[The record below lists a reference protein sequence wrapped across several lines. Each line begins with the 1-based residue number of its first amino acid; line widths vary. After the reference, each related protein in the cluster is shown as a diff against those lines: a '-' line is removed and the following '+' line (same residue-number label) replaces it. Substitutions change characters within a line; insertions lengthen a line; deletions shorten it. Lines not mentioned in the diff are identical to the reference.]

1 MKIQSK
7 FMTGLVSRIV
17 KKVLRIK
24 LGCEV
29 DIQLNEFRTTVIDD
43 KTHVHL
49 DLDADL
55 TKEELMEDKRMNEI
69 EEIEATE
76 VDETQDSSNAGALL
90 AGVIGGFI
98 AYAVIGG
105 AKKLRVI
112 IEEKVAAK
120 KLAEAAKTDKA
131 EIDSAD
137 EDSEEN

>member
-1 MKIQSK
+1 
-7 FMTGLVSRIV
+7 
-17 KKVLRIK
+17 
-24 LGCEV
+24 
-29 DIQLNEFRTTVIDD
+29 
-43 KTHVHL
+43 
-49 DLDADL
+49 
-55 TKEELMEDKRMNEI
+55 MEDKRMNEI
-69 EEIEATE
+69 E
-76 VDETQDSSNAGALL
+76 SNAGALL

>member
-1 MKIQSK
+1 
-7 FMTGLVSRIV
+7 
-17 KKVLRIK
+17 
-24 LGCEV
+24 
-29 DIQLNEFRTTVIDD
+29 
-43 KTHVHL
+43 
-49 DLDADL
+49 
-55 TKEELMEDKRMNEI
+55 MEDKKMNEI
-69 EEIEATE
+69 KEIEATE

-120 KLAEAAKTDKA
+120 LAEAAKTDKA

>member
-1 MKIQSK
+1 
-7 FMTGLVSRIV
+7 
-17 KKVLRIK
+17 
-24 LGCEV
+24 
-29 DIQLNEFRTTVIDD
+29 
-43 KTHVHL
+43 
-49 DLDADL
+49 
-55 TKEELMEDKRMNEI
+55 MEDKRMNEI

-112 IEEKVAAK
+112 IEK

>member
-1 MKIQSK
+1 
-7 FMTGLVSRIV
+7 
-17 KKVLRIK
+17 
-24 LGCEV
+24 
-29 DIQLNEFRTTVIDD
+29 
-43 KTHVHL
+43 
-49 DLDADL
+49 
-55 TKEELMEDKRMNEI
+55 MEDKRMNEI

-131 EIDSAD
+131 EIGRRGFRGKLRKVNCGVLQGRVPITGRFPFFLFIKFWRCTNA
-137 EDSEEN
+137 

>member
-1 MKIQSK
+1 
-7 FMTGLVSRIV
+7 
-17 KKVLRIK
+17 
-24 LGCEV
+24 
-29 DIQLNEFRTTVIDD
+29 
-43 KTHVHL
+43 
-49 DLDADL
+49 
-55 TKEELMEDKRMNEI
+55 MEDKRMNEI

-137 EDSEEN
+137 EDSEESKLRSSTRESANNMALSLFSFYQILEVH

>member
-1 MKIQSK
+1 
-7 FMTGLVSRIV
+7 
-17 KKVLRIK
+17 
-24 LGCEV
+24 
-29 DIQLNEFRTTVIDD
+29 
-43 KTHVHL
+43 
-49 DLDADL
+49 
-55 TKEELMEDKRMNEI
+55 MEDKRMNEI

-76 VDETQDSSNAGALL
+76 VDETQDSSN

>member
-1 MKIQSK
+1 
-7 FMTGLVSRIV
+7 
-17 KKVLRIK
+17 
-24 LGCEV
+24 
-29 DIQLNEFRTTVIDD
+29 
-43 KTHVHL
+43 
-49 DLDADL
+49 
-55 TKEELMEDKRMNEI
+55 MEDKRMSEI

-120 KLAEAAKTDKA
+120 KLRPLLMMDGMLVLCAMLMAS
-131 EIDSAD
+131 ILFLPCCLSL
-137 EDSEEN
+137 

>member
-1 MKIQSK
+1 MWRSDNATASTARIAGVSADFASPIMENQTTKIT
-7 FMTGLVSRIV
+7 F
-17 KKVLRIK
+17 
-24 LGCEV
+24 E
-29 DIQLNEFRTTVIDD
+29 
-43 KTHVHL
+43 
-49 DLDADL
+49 
-55 TKEELMEDKRMNEI
+55 KENFTMEDKRMNEI

>member
-1 MKIQSK
+1 
-7 FMTGLVSRIV
+7 
-17 KKVLRIK
+17 
-24 LGCEV
+24 
-29 DIQLNEFRTTVIDD
+29 
-43 KTHVHL
+43 
-49 DLDADL
+49 
-55 TKEELMEDKRMNEI
+55 MEDKRMNEI

-105 AKKLRVI
+105 AKK
-112 IEEKVAAK
+112 
-120 KLAEAAKTDKA
+120 TDKA

>member
-1 MKIQSK
+1 
-7 FMTGLVSRIV
+7 
-17 KKVLRIK
+17 
-24 LGCEV
+24 
-29 DIQLNEFRTTVIDD
+29 
-43 KTHVHL
+43 
-49 DLDADL
+49 
-55 TKEELMEDKRMNEI
+55 MEDKRMNEI

-105 AKKLRVI
+105 AKKLRAIDRARVI

>member
-1 MKIQSK
+1 
-7 FMTGLVSRIV
+7 
-17 KKVLRIK
+17 
-24 LGCEV
+24 
-29 DIQLNEFRTTVIDD
+29 
-43 KTHVHL
+43 
-49 DLDADL
+49 
-55 TKEELMEDKRMNEI
+55 MEDKRMNEI

-120 KLAEAAKTDKA
+120 KKLAEAAKTDKA

>member
-1 MKIQSK
+1 
-7 FMTGLVSRIV
+7 
-17 KKVLRIK
+17 
-24 LGCEV
+24 
-29 DIQLNEFRTTVIDD
+29 
-43 KTHVHL
+43 
-49 DLDADL
+49 
-55 TKEELMEDKRMNEI
+55 MEDKRMNEI

-76 VDETQDSSNAGALL
+76 VDETQDSSNADVLL
-90 AGVIGGFI
+90 AGGVIGGFI
-98 AYAVIGG
+98 AYAVIDG

>member
-1 MKIQSK
+1 
-7 FMTGLVSRIV
+7 
-17 KKVLRIK
+17 
-24 LGCEV
+24 
-29 DIQLNEFRTTVIDD
+29 
-43 KTHVHL
+43 
-49 DLDADL
+49 
-55 TKEELMEDKRMNEI
+55 MEDKRMNEIEEI

-98 AYAVIGG
+98 AHAVIGG

-120 KLAEAAKTDKA
+120 KLAEAAKTDKT

>member
-1 MKIQSK
+1 
-7 FMTGLVSRIV
+7 
-17 KKVLRIK
+17 
-24 LGCEV
+24 
-29 DIQLNEFRTTVIDD
+29 
-43 KTHVHL
+43 
-49 DLDADL
+49 
-55 TKEELMEDKRMNEI
+55 MEDKRMNEI

-112 IEEKVAAK
+112 IEEKIAAK

-131 EIDSAD
+131 EIDSED

>member
-1 MKIQSK
+1 
-7 FMTGLVSRIV
+7 
-17 KKVLRIK
+17 
-24 LGCEV
+24 
-29 DIQLNEFRTTVIDD
+29 
-43 KTHVHL
+43 
-49 DLDADL
+49 
-55 TKEELMEDKRMNEI
+55 MEDKRMNEI

-137 EDSEEN
+137 EDSEENCGVLQGRVPITGRFPFFLFIKFWRCTNA

>member
-1 MKIQSK
+1 MMERLALSS
-7 FMTGLVSRIV
+7 V
-17 KKVLRIK
+17 
-24 LGCEV
+24 
-29 DIQLNEFRTTVIDD
+29 TT
-43 KTHVHL
+43 TRL
-49 DLDADL
+49 F
-55 TKEELMEDKRMNEI
+55 TFGKRRFCI
-69 EEIEATE
+69 
-76 VDETQDSSNAGALL
+76 SYAGALL